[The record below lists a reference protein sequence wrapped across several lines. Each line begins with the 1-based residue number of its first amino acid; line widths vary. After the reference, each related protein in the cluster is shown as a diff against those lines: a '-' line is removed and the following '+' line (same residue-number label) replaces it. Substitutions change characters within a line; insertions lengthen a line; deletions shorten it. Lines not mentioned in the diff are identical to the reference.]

1 MSILDEIMAHK
12 RDEVARLR
20 AVEPLARVR
29 AASEAAPPAL
39 DFTAALRS
47 AAARPALIAEIKR
60 RSPSR
65 GALAPDL
72 DPLRLAR
79 IYRENGAACI
89 SVLTDEKYFGG
100 SLDDLRRVRGQP
112 HVGAIPGGRPTPGP
126 GQPQGLPLLRKDF
139 VCDPYQVYEA
149 RAAGAD
155 AVLLIVAA
163 LAPGLLRDLHAL
175 VRGLGMA
182 ALIEVHSDAEL
193 ETAMTCDPAL
203 VGINNRDLHS
213 FSVDLATTERL
224 AQRIPGEVCVV
235 AESGIHG
242 PDDLARLRAI
252 PRPGGAMGVDAILV
266 GEALV
271 TAADVGAKVREM
283 VGAPSPRASFARLP
297 LPARERGVRPP
308 SPLRGEGWG
317 EGR

>member
-12 RDEVARLR
+12 REEVARRR
-20 AVEPLARVR
+20 AEVPLERVR
-29 AASEAAPPAL
+29 AAAEAAPAAL
-39 DFTAALRS
+39 DFAAALRG
-47 AAARPALIAEIKR
+47 AGGRPALIAEIKR

-72 DPLRLAR
+72 DPLALAR

-89 SVLTDEKYFGG
+89 SVLTDERYFGG
-100 SLDDLRRVRGQP
+100 SLDDLRRIREQTP
-112 HVGAIPGGRPTPGP
+112 VGAIPCGRPAQDP
-126 GQPQGLPLLRKDF
+126 GQAQGLPLLRKDF
-139 VCDPYQVYEA
+139 LCDPYQVYEA

-175 VRGLGMA
+175 ARGLGMA

-193 ETAMTCDPAL
+193 ETAMTCDPSL

-224 AQRIPGEVCVV
+224 AQRIPAAVCVV

-242 PDDLARLRAI
+242 PDDLARLRGI
-252 PRPGGAMGVDAILV
+252 PRPGGVTGVDAILV

-271 TAADVGAKVREM
+271 TAGDVGAKVRETRLGSRPQADM
-283 VGAPSPRASFARLP
+283 PNRLKPVDHGRAS
-297 LPARERGVRPP
+297 
-308 SPLRGEGWG
+308 
-317 EGR
+317 